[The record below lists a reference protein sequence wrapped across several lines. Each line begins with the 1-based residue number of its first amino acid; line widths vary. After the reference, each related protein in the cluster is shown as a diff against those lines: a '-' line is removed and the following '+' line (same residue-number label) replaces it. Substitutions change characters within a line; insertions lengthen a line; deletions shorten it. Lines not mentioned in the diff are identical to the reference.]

1 MTILCYIKRKSINR
15 LKVLKA
21 FFALEFRCTVEREQ
35 KMRNRKKKTTIKLRN
50 LNRNKIDI
58 KSVLDIQFC
67 FNALLLQTTI
77 IVIII
82 FLCQEAIKSGK
93 KSITEINVV

>member
-1 MTILCYIKRKSINR
+1 M
-15 LKVLKA
+15 
-21 FFALEFRCTVEREQ
+21 
-35 KMRNRKKKTTIKLRN
+35 MRNRKKTTIKLRN

-77 IVIII
+77 VVII
-82 FLCQEAIKSGK
+82 LCQEAIKSGK